1 MLDTTNRR
9 LAPRRSPTEVGQGVS
24 NDHLIV
30 NLAKYL
36 QTFLKKQLMKPIR
49 FLMVGGFL
57 GAGKTTT
64 IGKLAAHYVAEG
76 KNVALVTNDQ
86 AYDLVDTHTLRAQGF
101 NVGEVPGACFCCKFD
116 DLIDTVGSM
125 STEQTPDI
133 VIAEPVG
140 SCTDLVATVIQ
151 PMRELFG
158 DRFELGPLVVLLKPN
173 HGKKILSE
181 TKGKGFS
188 PKAEYIFLKQ
198 LEEADSIAVNKI
210 DRLSE
215 QEQTE
220 LLELV
225 GQRFP
230 DVKCFGLSSKTGDG
244 FEKLV
249 AAVEAEPIKRNQM
262 MEMDYVVYA
271 EGEAELGWLNCQVAA
286 SADERF
292 SLDEVVLKLV
302 EQIGASLAA
311 ADHEV
316 AHLKVLGQTLN
327 DAAVANLVGSS
338 VEAELSLA
346 SEIKPTSADLLVNAR
361 VAVDPRSAASNR
373 AVGHRAIGQRIK
385 HDPDGWQHPKLPPRQ
400 TRTHSSLWHIV
411 IFLPRIAEF
420 PQIGNLAFVFIR
432 VIRGCCFQKIEPF
445 AF

>member
-1 MLDTTNRR
+1 
-9 LAPRRSPTEVGQGVS
+9 
-24 NDHLIV
+24 
-30 NLAKYL
+30 
-36 QTFLKKQLMKPIR
+36 MKPIR

-64 IGKLAAHYVAEG
+64 IGKLAAHYVAAG

-101 NVGEVPGACFCCKFD
+101 DVGEVPGACFCCKFD

-125 STEQTPDI
+125 SAKQTPDI

-151 PMRELFG
+151 PMKELFG
-158 DRFELGPLVVLLKPN
+158 DRFELGPLVVLLKPS

-181 TKGKGFS
+181 TQGKGFS

-230 DVKCFGLSSKTGDG
+230 DVKCFGLSSKTGTG
-244 FEKLV
+244 FEDLV
-249 AAVEAEPIKRNQM
+249 AAVEAEPIKRNKM
-262 MEMDYVVYA
+262 MEMDYQIYA

-286 SADERF
+286 SAEERF
-292 SLDEVVLKLV
+292 ALDDVVLKLV
-302 EQIGASLAA
+302 EQIGAKLATA
-311 ADHEV
+311 GHEV
-316 AHLKVLGQTLN
+316 AHLKVLGQTLT

-338 VEAELSLA
+338 VDAELSLA
-346 SEIKPTSADLLVNAR
+346 SEIKTNSADLLVNAR
-361 VAVDPRSAASNR
+361 VAVDPDQLSTIVQSVTEQLASELNVSL
-373 AVGHRAIGQRIK
+373 AVGNIQSFRPGKPEPTHRSK
-385 HDPDGWQHPKLPPRQ
+385 
-400 TRTHSSLWHIV
+400 
-411 IFLPRIAEF
+411 
-420 PQIGNLAFVFIR
+420 
-432 VIRGCCFQKIEPF
+432 
-445 AF
+445 

>member
-1 MLDTTNRR
+1 
-9 LAPRRSPTEVGQGVS
+9 
-24 NDHLIV
+24 
-30 NLAKYL
+30 
-36 QTFLKKQLMKPIR
+36 MKPIR

-64 IGKLAAHYVAEG
+64 IGKLAAHYVAAG

-125 STEQTPDI
+125 SNEQTPDI

-181 TKGKGFS
+181 TQGKGFS

-198 LEEADSIAVNKI
+198 LEEADSIAINKI
-210 DRLSE
+210 DRISDAD
-215 QEQTE
+215 QTQ

-225 GQRFP
+225 GRRFP
-230 DVKCFGLSSKTGDG
+230 DVNCFGLSAKTRAG
-244 FEKLV
+244 FEDLI

-262 MEMDYVVYA
+262 MEMDYVTYA
-271 EGEAELGWLNCQVAA
+271 EGEAELGWLNCQITA
-286 SADERF
+286 SSDSRF
-292 SLDEVVLKLV
+292 ELDDVVLKIV
-302 EQIGASLAA
+302 AQIGERLSTAG
-311 ADHEV
+311 HEV
-316 AHLKVLGQTLN
+316 AHLKVLGQTLT

-346 SEIKPTSADLLVNAR
+346 SEIKPTQADLLVNAR
-361 VAVDPRSAASNR
+361 VAVDPDQLREIVLAVTQQLASQLSISLTVGNIQSFRPGKPEPTHRS
-373 AVGHRAIGQRIK
+373 Q
-385 HDPDGWQHPKLPPRQ
+385 
-400 TRTHSSLWHIV
+400 
-411 IFLPRIAEF
+411 
-420 PQIGNLAFVFIR
+420 
-432 VIRGCCFQKIEPF
+432 
-445 AF
+445 

>member
-1 MLDTTNRR
+1 
-9 LAPRRSPTEVGQGVS
+9 
-24 NDHLIV
+24 
-30 NLAKYL
+30 
-36 QTFLKKQLMKPIR
+36 MKPIR
-49 FLMVGGFL
+49 FLMIGGFL

-64 IGKLAAHYVAEG
+64 IGKLAAHYVAAG

-125 STEQTPDI
+125 SSQQTPDI

-181 TKGKGFS
+181 TQGKGFS

-198 LEEADSIAVNKI
+198 LEEADSIAINKI
-210 DRLSE
+210 DRISDAD
-215 QEQTE
+215 QAE

-225 GQRFP
+225 RGRFP
-230 DVKCFGLSSKTGDG
+230 DVNCFGLSSKTGIG
-244 FEKLV
+244 FEDLI

-262 MEMDYVVYA
+262 MEMDYVTYA
-271 EGEAELGWLNCQVAA
+271 EGEAELGWLNCQIAA
-286 SADERF
+286 TAEARF
-292 SLDEVVLKLV
+292 SLDEVVLKIV
-302 EQIGASLAA
+302 AQIGERLTAA
-311 ADHEV
+311 GHEV

-327 DAAVANLVGSS
+327 DAAVANLVGSG

-346 SEIKPTSADLLVNAR
+346 SEIKPTQADLLVNAR
-361 VAVDPRSAASNR
+361 VAVDPDQLREIVL
-373 AVGHRAIGQRIK
+373 AVTQELANQLNIALTVGNIQSFRPGKPEPTHRAR
-385 HDPDGWQHPKLPPRQ
+385 
-400 TRTHSSLWHIV
+400 
-411 IFLPRIAEF
+411 
-420 PQIGNLAFVFIR
+420 
-432 VIRGCCFQKIEPF
+432 
-445 AF
+445 